1 MTEHYGLIGYPL
13 GHSFSARFFS
23 EKFEKEG
30 IAAVYTNYEIVKA
43 EDLLDIV
50 QDPQLRGLNVTIP
63 HKQAVLPMLDRI
75 SEEAKAIGAANV
87 IRVSHDADG
96 THLYGYNSDVVG
108 FSRSIAPLLNP
119 SHKRALILGTG
130 GASKAV
136 VYGLQQLGISS
147 TFVSRS
153 KKPGQLTYEELTP
166 NIMAEHTV
174 IVNCSPVGMFPHID
188 EAPAIPYASL
198 TPQHLL
204 YDLVYNPEQT
214 QFMTRGA
221 AHGAVVKNGL
231 EMLHIQALVAWDFWH
246 ES

>member
-23 EKFEKEG
+23 EKFEQEG
-30 IAAVYTNYEIVKA
+30 IAAIYKNYEILRA
-43 EDLLDIV
+43 EQLLDII

-63 HKQAVLPMLDRI
+63 YKQSVLPMLDRI
-75 SEEAKAIGAANV
+75 SEEAKAIGAVNV

-108 FSRSIAPLLNP
+108 FSRSITPLLNP

-136 VYGLQQLGISS
+136 VYGLQQLGIAS

-153 KKPGQLTYEELTP
+153 KKPGQQSWP
-166 NIMAEHTV
+166 NI
-174 IVNCSPVGMFPHID
+174 P
-188 EAPAIPYASL
+188 
-198 TPQHLL
+198 LL
-204 YDLVYNPEQT
+204 STALL
-214 QFMTRGA
+214 
-221 AHGAVVKNGL
+221 L
-231 EMLHIQALVAWDFWH
+231 ECFRT
-246 ES
+246 

>member
-1 MTEHYGLIGYPL
+1 MKDHYGLIGYPL

-30 IAAVYTNYEIVKA
+30 IAAIYKNYEILRA
-43 EDLLDIV
+43 EQLLDIV

-63 HKQAVLPMLDRI
+63 HKQAVLPMIDRI
-75 SEEAKAIGAANV
+75 SEQAKAIGAVNV
-87 IRVSHDADG
+87 IRVSHDADC
-96 THLYGYNSDVVG
+96 THLY
-108 FSRSIAPLLNP
+108 SRSIAPLLNP

-136 VYGLQQLGISS
+136 VYALQQFGITS

-153 KKPGQLTYEELTP
+153 KKSGQLTYEELTP
-166 NIMAEHTV
+166 TIMAAHTV

-214 QFMTRGA
+214 QFMTRGSA
-221 AHGAVVKNGL
+221 RGAMVKNGL
-231 EMLHIQALVAWDFWH
+231 EMLHIQALVAWYFWH
-246 ES
+246 ET

>member
-1 MTEHYGLIGYPL
+1 M
-13 GHSFSARFFS
+13 
-23 EKFEKEG
+23 
-30 IAAVYTNYEIVKA
+30 
-43 EDLLDIV
+43 
-50 QDPQLRGLNVTIP
+50 
-63 HKQAVLPMLDRI
+63 
-75 SEEAKAIGAANV
+75 
-87 IRVSHDADG
+87 
-96 THLYGYNSDVVG
+96 G

-166 NIMAEHTV
+166 NIMVEHTV

-188 EAPAIPYASL
+188 EAPVIPYASL

-214 QFMTRGA
+214 QFMTRGSA
-221 AHGAVVKNGL
+221 RGAMVKNGL

-246 ES
+246 ET

>member
-1 MTEHYGLIGYPL
+1 MKEHYGLIGYPL
-13 GHSFSARFFS
+13 EHSFSARFFS
-23 EKFEKEG
+23 EKFEQEG
-30 IAAVYTNYEIVKA
+30 IAAIYKNYEILRA
-43 EDLLDIV
+43 EQLLDII

-63 HKQAVLPMLDRI
+63 YKQSVLPMLDRI
-75 SEEAKAIGAANV
+75 SEEAKAIGAVNV

-96 THLYGYNSDVVG
+96 VHLYGYNSDVVG
-108 FSRSIAPLLNP
+108 FSRSITPLLNP
-119 SHKRALILGTG
+119 SHKQALILGTG

-136 VYGLQQLGISS
+136 VYGLQQLGIAS

-153 KKPGQLTYEELTP
+153 KKSGQLTYEELSP
-166 NIMAEHTV
+166 AIMAAHTV

-214 QFMTRGA
+214 QFMTRGSA
-221 AHGAVVKNGL
+221 RGAMVKNGL

-246 ES
+246 ER